1 MSEYQHYEWQIIDR
15 PLTEAEQAAV
25 NKLSSHIE
33 VSATQAVVTYTW
45 GDFKHDPRQVLA
57 RYFDAHFYWAN
68 WGTRY
73 LMFRFPLKA
82 DLSAL
87 ESYCLDDAIT
97 LEKLEGRQVL
107 ALMLV
112 GIPSSGGGGK
122 GVGWVGDGLLSFAAN
137 RL

>member
-33 VSATQAVVTYTW
+33 ASATHAVVTYQW
-45 GDFKHDPRQVLA
+45 GDFKHEPRRVLV

-73 LMFRFPLKA
+73 LMFRFPPET

-87 ESYCLDDAIT
+87 ESYCMDEAIS
-97 LEKLEGRQVL
+97 LEKLEGVQVL
-107 ALMLV
+107 ELDIIGNSRIRAC
-112 GIPSSGGGGK
+112 
-122 GVGWVGDGLLSFAAN
+122 
-137 RL
+137 